1 LKDFTAY
8 GASRPPLP
16 PSDMTPLY
24 ILFGLIIGI
33 LGFVSWKLLQIK
45 MPEDASEKLDLLQ
58 KEFADTKA
66 QLHIKMEELGQQ
78 RKELEE
84 TRTEKTK
91 FETNSKG
98 LYAEKIELRAKLENL
113 EKERDAL
120 KEELSVFKAEDKR
133 RLKEQDQK
141 LQQLN
146 RAEEAFKEERQR
158 VIREDEERRILAE
171 TERDRIWNDHENDV
185 IAQLSTFCKMP
196 QLSFTHYTNNNLPD
210 GFDGSLKP
218 DFMIDFLGQYV
229 IFDAKASKAESLQ
242 TYINNTVKKTVEKMK
257 KNPQIASTIYLV
269 VPTQAIHELKNH
281 YYPLDGYS
289 VYVICPQSI
298 GPILAALKK
307 ITTYELAEQLDPQ
320 KRENIINLLS
330 ELDLHV
336 NMRNSVDIALSQLGS
351 GLIEKAQNLDPEL
364 AEEVS
369 LKKQE
374 KIKELPNLMNSTVK
388 KMIASV
394 KTQNEAI
401 EQLIAPKAAI
411 KVADLESATEIVM
424 QRLL

>member
-1 LKDFTAY
+1 
-8 GASRPPLP
+8 
-16 PSDMTPLY
+16 MTPLY
-24 ILFGLIIGI
+24 ILFGLMIGI
-33 LGFVSWKLLQIK
+33 LGFVAWKLMQMK
-45 MPEDASEKLDLLQ
+45 TPEDASEKLSVLQ
-58 KEFADTKA
+58 KEFADAKA
-66 QLHIKMEELGQQ
+66 QLHLKMEELGQQ
-78 RKELEE
+78 KKELED

-133 RLKEQDQK
+133 RLKEQDQR

-158 VIREDEERRILAE
+158 VIREDEERRIQAE
-171 TERDRIWNDHENDV
+171 TERDRIWNDHENEV
-185 IAQLSTFCKMP
+185 IAQLTSFCKLP
-196 QLSFTHYTNNNLPD
+196 QLSFAHYTNNNLPD

-242 TYINNTVKKTVEKMK
+242 TYINNTVKKTVDKMK
-257 KNPQIASTIYLV
+257 KNPQIATTIYLV

-289 VYVICPQSI
+289 VYIICPQSI

-320 KRENIINLLS
+320 KRENIINILS
-330 ELDLHV
+330 ELDLHI
-336 NMRNSVDIALSQLGS
+336 NLRNSVDIALSKLGA
-351 GLIEKAQNLDPEL
+351 GLIDKAQHLDPEL
-364 AEEVS
+364 AEEVA

-374 KIKELPNLMNSTVK
+374 KIKELPTLLNSAVK
-388 KMIASV
+388 KMVADVKAQNEEIENLVSPKASV
-394 KTQNEAI
+394 KMMEMEEA
-401 EQLIAPKAAI
+401 EDAVLQK
-411 KVADLESATEIVM
+411 
-424 QRLL
+424 LL